1 MLKQFDSLLLQ
12 TLDKTIRIIFG
23 ESASQAVQEFQER
36 HASLKQGIGQEVE
49 AFCAFL
55 EELLGSE
62 RAQMVYISSLRLL
75 HYELQRE
82 YDDVRAHLLILD
94 ELDRLRLKLLIS
106 PRACA
111 STDWN

>member
-1 MLKQFDSLLLQ
+1 MLKQFDGLLLQ

-23 ESASQAVQEFQER
+23 ESAFQVVHEFLER
-36 HASLKQGIGQEVE
+36 HAPLKRGIGQEVE

-62 RAQMVYISSLRLL
+62 RAQMIYISSLRLL

-94 ELDRLRLKLLIS
+94 ELDRLRFKLLIS
-106 PRACA
+106 PGEVP